1 MANIFTLE
9 NVTEF
14 TEKLTIDE
22 LYEKKRQYDLN
33 QLSLFNKI
41 LNRIHVRIRLTS
53 RQKMDE
59 QFCWFVVP
67 EVIMGVPKYDQ
78 GSCIAYMI
86 DRLKENGF
94 NVRYIHPNTL
104 FISWN
109 HFVPSYV
116 RTELKK
122 KTGIVINEYGVKVE
136 ESDPNNNKMIEAGN
150 LNAGDLKLNA
160 GNLNAGNLNA
170 GNLNAGNL
178 NAGNLMF
185 KDQSATNA
193 NPEKPKK
200 NYTPINSYKPSGNLV
215 YGDDI
220 LSSLEEKFS

>member
-1 MANIFTLE
+1 MANIFTLD

-14 TEKLTIDE
+14 TEKLNLDE
-22 LYEKKRQYDLN
+22 LYEKKRQHDLN

-53 RQKMDE
+53 RQKLNE

-78 GSCIAYMI
+78 GACIAYLI
-86 DRLKENGF
+86 DRLQENGF
-94 NVRYIHPNTL
+94 NVKYIHPNTL

-122 KTGIVINEYGVKVE
+122 KTGIVVNEYGVKVDE
-136 ESDPNNNKMIEAGN
+136 AGDQNKMITAGTDASNPNN
-150 LNAGDLKLNA
+150 LI
-160 GNLNAGNLNA
+160 
-170 GNLNAGNL
+170 
-178 NAGNLMF
+178 F
-185 KDQSATNA
+185 KEQNNA

>member
-1 MANIFTLE
+1 MANIFTLD

-14 TEKLTIDE
+14 TEKLNIDE
-22 LYEKKRQYDLN
+22 LYEKKRQHDLN

-53 RQKMDE
+53 RQKLTE

-78 GSCIAYMI
+78 GACIAYLI

-116 RTELKK
+116 RSELKK
-122 KTGIVINEYGVKVE
+122 KTGIVVNEFGVKIE
-136 ESDPNNNKMIEAGN
+136 DENKMITADASNPNN
-150 LNAGDLKLNA
+150 LIFNEQAP
-160 GNLNAGNLNA
+160 
-170 GNLNAGNL
+170 
-178 NAGNLMF
+178 
-185 KDQSATNA
+185 TNA

>member
-1 MANIFTLE
+1 MANIFTLD

-14 TEKLTIDE
+14 TEKLNLDE
-22 LYEKKRQYDLN
+22 LYEKKRQHDLN

-53 RQKMDE
+53 RQKLTE
-59 QFCWFVVP
+59 QFCWFLVP
-67 EVIMGVPKYDQ
+67 EVIIGVPKYDQ
-78 GSCIAYMI
+78 GACIAYLI

-94 NVRYIHPNTL
+94 NVKYIHPNTL

-122 KTGIVINEYGVKVE
+122 KTGIVINEYGVKMDDGDANNRMITAGATAT
-136 ESDPNNNKMIEAGN
+136 DPN
-150 LNAGDLKLNA
+150 
-160 GNLNAGNLNA
+160 
-170 GNLNAGNL
+170 
-178 NAGNLMF
+178 NLMF
-185 KDQSATNA
+185 KEQTTNNA